1 MIQAFCAVDVVSV
14 LAKTNNP
21 RIYWVTIKRRN
32 SGSNFKLAFVVC
44 IRN

>member
-1 MIQAFCAVDVVSV
+1 MSII
-14 LAKTNNP
+14 AKTNNP

-32 SGSNFKLAFVVC
+32 SGSNIKLKNLFC